1 MHANH
6 ECVRFA
12 SSKVDGAGINQI
24 VNRQRICREKAR
36 GFIKRQHN
44 ARSDAAQTPLFL
56 AQALRLHKRSFGF
69 YPDFGSASHVELSK
83 MDFFDDDGQ
92 LLKNGLTLSH

>member
-6 ECVRFA
+6 ESVRLA

-36 GFIKRQHN
+36 CFIKRQHD
-44 ARSDAAQTPLFL
+44 AGSDAPQTPFFL

-69 YPDFGSASHVELSK
+69 YPDFGSASHLNCRK
-83 MDFFDDDGQ
+83 WIFLMTMDNF
-92 LLKNGLTLSH
+92 